1 MMKLLIV
8 SITYHTSQNRVGD
21 TITHVTLNNINC
33 AVLHKSA
40 STRECPPLHMPRWR
54 GSLWKLRNKMV
65 CGCSSVRFYVLQDL
79 PIKRTP
85 KICVALA
92 NL

>member
-40 STRECPPLHMPRWR
+40 STRECPPTIAHA
-54 GSLWKLRNKMV
+54 KV
-65 CGCSSVRFYVLQDL
+65 ERFFVE
-79 PIKRTP
+79 IEE
-85 KICVALA
+85 
-92 NL
+92 